1 MTSAA
6 AQKIGRPD
14 GGAPPM
20 TGGAAQMIGR
30 PTAGRLP

>member
-1 MTSAA
+1 MTGGV
-6 AQKIGRPD
+6 AQKMGRSD
-14 GGAPPM
+14 GGVHPM